1 MYSTRM
7 VECALEMLL
16 TELTQEHLD
25 SCGPGRES
33 NPLIED
39 VNEWIRLNCH
49 RQITI
54 NDVAEE
60 FHYNPEYLSSLYSRE
75 TGSTLTRSIVMAR
88 VDISKRMLSDR
99 NMSIKEAAFSCG
111 FNDEKYYM
119 RVFRKF
125 EGMTPAQY
133 RSAIGVK

>member
-1 MYSTRM
+1 
-7 VECALEMLL
+7 
-16 TELTQEHLD
+16 
-25 SCGPGRES
+25 
-33 NPLIED
+33 
-39 VNEWIRLNCH
+39 
-49 RQITI
+49 
-54 NDVAEE
+54 
-60 FHYNPEYLSSLYSRE
+60 
-75 TGSTLTRSIVMAR
+75 MAR

-119 RVFRKF
+119 RVFRKC